1 MYNRALINSI
11 KLKECVEAGYIES
24 LIQKGKI
31 DVMVNDNEAMKTVC
45 SLNDSFWIKRL
56 HLYGS
61 EIGKEEHKILFDAN
75 VSEKD
80 FNENIFFLLLNK

>member
-11 KLKECVEAGYIES
+11 KLKDCVEAGYIES

-31 DVMVNDNEAMKTVC
+31 DVMVNDNKAMKTVC

-56 HLYGS
+56 NLYGS
-61 EIGKEEHKILFDAN
+61 EIGKEELKILFDAN
-75 VSEKD
+75 ASEKD